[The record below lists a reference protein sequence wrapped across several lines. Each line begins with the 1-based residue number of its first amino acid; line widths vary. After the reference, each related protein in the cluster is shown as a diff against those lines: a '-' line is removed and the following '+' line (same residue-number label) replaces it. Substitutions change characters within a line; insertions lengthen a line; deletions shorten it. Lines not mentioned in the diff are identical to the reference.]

1 MYWQTILDETYDSF
15 VAIVAA
21 GRNMDEAT
29 VRELADG
36 SVYTGRQAL
45 DNGLV
50 DALGYEE
57 DAIAK
62 AAELGGIS
70 SEPRIV
76 EYSNTPG
83 FDDFLTGLATPRDPL
98 SAALALMEQF
108 TTPSLEMRWIG
119 P

>member
-21 GRNMDEAT
+21 GRNMDEAS

-50 DALGYEE
+50 TALGYEE

-70 SEPRIV
+70 GEPRIV
-76 EYSNTPG
+76 EYSNYFVYSPEPQEKYLQKDLRL
-83 FDDFLTGLATPRDPL
+83 FYIPL
-98 SAALALMEQF
+98 
-108 TTPSLEMRWIG
+108 
-119 P
+119 